1 MENLNLGIL
10 GSGQLGWM
18 MIQEA
23 RKLPVKFGVMDS
35 GERGPAAS
43 ISDFYMKQTDYRKFV
58 DSCDFVTY
66 EFENVGIDGLKYAD
80 DEQKLRPGLLPVKL
94 KKDRSLE
101 KEYMASNGFPTAPF
115 TVAETTSEARRA
127 CRDFGKSVI
136 KYASGGYDGKG
147 QIYVRTDEDIDRVE
161 IDGKCIVEEMIE
173 FECELSVIASRDSRG
188 KILMH
193 TPSFNYN
200 QSGILI
206 YNYAPFPNSR
216 AMEITSALLKKMEYI
231 GVMGVEFF
239 LRGNEVLVN
248 EFAPRVHNTGHHTLS
263 GSTIS
268 QFEQHVRTVL
278 DMPLTGPR
286 LLKPSAMVNIIGRK
300 LDRDLLE
307 TILKTADSKVY
318 WYGKDDARKKRKM
331 GHVNLLADS
340 VDDLKEKVEKTIQML
355 YPDGVSSYL

>member
-1 MENLNLGIL
+1 MENLKLGIL

-18 MIQEA
+18 MIQEG

-35 GERGPAAS
+35 GERGSAAS
-43 ISDFYMKQTDYRKFV
+43 ICDFYMEERDYRKFV
-58 DSCDFVTY
+58 DSCNFVTY
-66 EFENVGIDGLKYAD
+66 EFENVGMEGLEYAED
-80 DEQKLRPGLLPVKL
+80 QQKLRPGLMPVRI

-101 KEYMASNGFPTAPF
+101 KEYLVSNGFPTAPF
-115 TVAETTSEARRA
+115 AVAESTEEARKA

-147 QIYVRTDEDIDRVE
+147 QIYVRTAEDIDRLE
-161 IDGKCIVEEMIE
+161 IERKCIVEEMID
-173 FECELSVIASRDSRG
+173 FDCELSVIGSRDSSG
-188 KILMH
+188 HVFIH

-206 YNYAPFPNSR
+206 HNYAPFPNSM
-216 AMEITSALLKKMEYI
+216 AMDITSRLLKKMDYI

-239 LRGNEVLVN
+239 LRGNEVLIN

-263 GSTIS
+263 GSSIS

-278 DMPLTGPR
+278 DMPVTSPR
-286 LLKPSAMVNIIGRK
+286 ILKPSAIVNIIGRN
-300 LDRDLLE
+300 LDHDLLE
-307 TILKTADSKVY
+307 NLLKIEDSKVY

-331 GHVNLLADS
+331 GHINLLAHT
-340 VDDLKEKVEKTIQML
+340 VDELRDRIEKTVKL
-355 YPDGVSSYL
+355 VYPGGVAGYL